1 MAQSGAERIT
11 LDLHQAT
18 MDAFAQEIKAQA
30 GYTFFY
36 NDSLAKAIE
45 PITLSVKDEPLT
57 SVLDKVF
64 APKGYTFTI
73 EDKTIVIKKARPLPR
88 GIKSVEVCGFVYD
101 EKRQPMPG
109 VTVQVVGTT
118 VGTASTAG
126 GWFSIDLPLVEG
138 KLKFSF
144 VGYKDKEVAFTAASA
159 RDTLRVYMEENV
171 EELDEAIVVAYG
183 ETTRRKATGSISVV
197 KADEIRGIPTGNLAT
212 LLQGRVAGMD
222 ITNLS
227 GAPGGGDVAITI
239 RGYNSLDVEAGRRFS
254 NPLWVVD
261 GVPLNSFTSPIT
273 GMNLLSDIN
282 PDMIESIQVLKDAS
296 AASIYGSRAANGV
309 IIVTTKKG
317 KKNQD
322 ATFSVNVSQSWSIL
336 PRFPD
341 LTTGR
346 AERLLRLKIEENNFM
361 AYYDEETN
369 SYRYP
374 QSLAEQYENYG
385 MGGSYNGFWI
395 PSEEWCTSENGS
407 MYQDSLNTFY
417 NNSTNYFPIYFET
430 GEITNANIQTY
441 GGGERMS
448 YGIGLGYYN
457 ETGIFKGTGF
467 KRFDL
472 NSNMTVTPL
481 PRLNVD
487 LRFNASLVQKKR
499 ASSSMDQNL
508 QYSNEIVS
516 VEIKDIKQS

>member
-45 PITLSVKDEPLT
+45 PITLSVKDELLT
-57 SVLDKVF
+57 SVLDKVLG
-64 APKGYTFTI
+64 PKGYTFTI

-109 VTVQVVGTT
+109 VTVQVVGTS

-197 KADEIRGIPTGNLAT
+197 KAEEIRGIPSVSIET
-212 LLQGRVAGMD
+212 LLQGRVAGLDVTQM
-222 ITNLS
+222 S
-227 GAPGGGDVAITI
+227 GAPGGGGTAVTI
-239 RGYNSLDVEAGRRFS
+239 RGYNSLDVEQGRRFS

-261 GVPLNSFTSPIT
+261 GVPMNSFTSPIT
-273 GMNLLSDIN
+273 GTNLLSDLN
-282 PDMIESIQVLKDAS
+282 PDMIESIQILKDAS
-296 AASIYGSRAANGV
+296 SAAIYGSRAANGV
-309 IIVTTKKG
+309 G
-317 KKNQD
+317 
-322 ATFSVNVSQSWSIL
+322 
-336 PRFPD
+336 
-341 LTTGR
+341 
-346 AERLLRLKIEENNFM
+346 
-361 AYYDEETN
+361 
-369 SYRYP
+369 
-374 QSLAEQYENYG
+374 
-385 MGGSYNGFWI
+385 
-395 PSEEWCTSENGS
+395 
-407 MYQDSLNTFY
+407 
-417 NNSTNYFPIYFET
+417 
-430 GEITNANIQTY
+430 
-441 GGGERMS
+441 
-448 YGIGLGYYN
+448 
-457 ETGIFKGTGF
+457 
-467 KRFDL
+467 
-472 NSNMTVTPL
+472 
-481 PRLNVD
+481 
-487 LRFNASLVQKKR
+487 
-499 ASSSMDQNL
+499 
-508 QYSNEIVS
+508 
-516 VEIKDIKQS
+516 